1 MSKTILEELKK
12 IPAKKHMVTSISY
25 DCKNEEKEDEVFDMV
40 RGLVVDHLDEMA
52 KVTYDIESGH
62 KVKVEVIQN
71 L

>member
-1 MSKTILEELKK
+1 
-12 IPAKKHMVTSISY
+12 MVTSISY

-40 RGLVVDHLDEMA
+40 RDLVVDHLDEMA